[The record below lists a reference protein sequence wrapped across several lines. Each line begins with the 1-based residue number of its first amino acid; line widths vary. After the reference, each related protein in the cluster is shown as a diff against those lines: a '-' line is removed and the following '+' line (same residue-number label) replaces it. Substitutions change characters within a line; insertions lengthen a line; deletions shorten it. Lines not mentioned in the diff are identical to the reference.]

1 MLFIAMNIQGK
12 GIFLGWSWNCIF
24 IGVQERLWSNAFPGT
39 TNNPDGSWTHDP
51 SAMSGMRHPLSHTK
65 IPLKYETNWIVWIS
79 EKQTLNSWKGSV
91 LLPDWCMSYDNSQSR
106 WIHQFVV
113 AQICR
118 GYYQFALLL
127 RLYFL
132 MLVYKSILFQS
143 YPPCL
148 KCKIVYNATKKA
160 GMIVWQKLQ
169 CDWPR
174 LRELLKQGRLTPTT
188 LINTANTAY
197 KRNRCFTRR
206 YLERPQTIF
215 FDLLWY

>member
-1 MLFIAMNIQGK
+1 MHSITLKSHSTQLMLKLATCRVTQQATQDTKVCTTSQTNSHPLWDSCPHPREKPWSGNFS
-12 GIFLGWSWNCIF
+12 GWVLQLYCHWSTGAIVVKCLSWHHQC
-24 IGVQERLWSNAFPGT
+24 
-39 TNNPDGSWTHDP
+39 PDGSWAHDP
-51 SAMSGMRHPLSHTK
+51 LAMSGKRHPLSHTK

-132 MLVYKSILFQS
+132 MLVYKWILFHS
-143 YPPCL
+143 YPPC
-148 KCKIVYNATKKA
+148 NATKKA
-160 GMIVWQKLQ
+160 GML
-169 CDWPR
+169 
-174 LRELLKQGRLTPTT
+174 
-188 LINTANTAY
+188 Y
-197 KRNRCFTRR
+197 
-206 YLERPQTIF
+206 
-215 FDLLWY
+215 

>member
-1 MLFIAMNIQGK
+1 MQPLKQTHIRYETLVHTPERNPEV
-12 GIFLGWSWNCIF
+12 GIFLGGSWNCIV

-39 TNNPDGSWTHDP
+39 TNVPNGSWTHDP
-51 SAMSGMRHPLSHTK
+51 SAMSGKRHPLSHTK
-65 IPLKYETNWIVWIS
+65 IPLKYETNWIVWIA
-79 EKQTLNSWKGSV
+79 EKQTLKSSKGSV

-106 WIHQFVV
+106 WIHQFMV

-132 MLVYKSILFQS
+132 MLVYKSTLFQS

-160 GMIVWQKLQ
+160 GMMFGKSFNVIDQDCGSYQ
-169 CDWPR
+169 S
-174 LRELLKQGRLTPTT
+174 REG
-188 LINTANTAY
+188 
-197 KRNRCFTRR
+197 
-206 YLERPQTIF
+206 
-215 FDLLWY
+215 